1 MPDLST
7 LSNDQLE
14 DLYNQSNLE
23 CDGDLGEAVALE
35 MMRRPDA
42 RPESYDLIWEM
53 QDLGWNGGV
62 SQEDRD
68 AR

>member
-1 MPDLST
+1 MPALAS
-7 LSNDQLE
+7 LSNAQLE

-35 MMRRPDA
+35 MMGRPDA
-42 RPESYDLIWEM
+42 CPQSYDLMWEM
-53 QDLGWNGGV
+53 QDLGWGGGV
-62 SQEDRD
+62 SQDDRD